1 MQRIEELSKPRSV
14 HFEEKI
20 VSKKP
25 PSIFVSETVVNLAR
39 PRKPHEGFCSKSYDL
54 SDKYL
59 ISYKSLENSLPFRND
74 IFQTTSRIEV
84 SMKFMLSNRGPS
96 KQLHLTGF
104 QN

>member
-54 SDKYL
+54 SDKYV
-59 ISYKSLENSLPFRND
+59 INYDVIARN
-74 IFQTTSRIEV
+74 I
-84 SMKFMLSNRGPS
+84 
-96 KQLHLTGF
+96 
-104 QN
+104 